1 MVNTTTAAADVSHFP
16 VADLSLAVETRNAT
30 GSPSLLFSHGF
41 GQTRGAWNGAA
52 KALAEQGCRCVSFDS
67 RGHGESD
74 RIADGNYRL
83 EQFVDDLVRVAR
95 AQPTP
100 PVLIGASMGGLMGML
115 VAGEMHPSPFSALVL
130 VDITPRWEAAGV
142 ERILAFMQANPD
154 GFADYD
160 EAAEKI
166 AGYLPQRRERKT
178 EEQLR
183 PLLRKGTD
191 GRLRW
196 HWDPALLAGVVNESE
211 RYQPRLLA
219 AASRIDVPVLLLS
232 GARSDVVSSDT
243 VREFL
248 QRVPHATHVELAHAT
263 HMVAGDANDAFTREV
278 IRFVQALHPS
288 GSPAPRSPKDP
299 NLPDADSQHPQQ
311 PDHRQTP
318 EPFNRDEVPTCP

>member
-1 MVNTTTAAADVSHFP
+1 MVSSNIASVEFTRFP
-16 VADLSLAVETRNAT
+16 VADLNLAVETHNPAGR
-30 GSPSLLFSHGF
+30 PVLVFSHGF

-52 KALAEQGCRCVSFDS
+52 TALAEQGCRCVTFDS

-74 RIADGNYRL
+74 RVADGTYRI
-83 EQFVDDLVRVAR
+83 EQFAEDLIRVAK
-95 AQPTP
+95 AQPEP
-100 PVLIGASMGGLMGML
+100 PILVGASMGGLMGML
-115 VAGEMHPSPFSALVL
+115 IAGEMKPSPFRALVL

-142 ERILAFMQANPD
+142 ERILAFMQAYPD

-219 AASRIDVPVLLLS
+219 AAAKIDVPVLLLS

-243 VREFL
+243 VNEFL
-248 QRVPHATHVELAHAT
+248 QRVPHAQHVELAHAT

-278 IRFVQALHPS
+278 TRFVQDLTKRDLAQPIHAESLPHE
-288 GSPAPRSPKDP
+288 KD
-299 NLPDADSQHPQQ
+299 LDRPDGRPYAGTA
-311 PDHRQTP
+311 QT
-318 EPFNRDEVPTCP
+318 